1 MNIIKKSLSKIDLND
16 AFFNSLR
23 NDYADFNKWFLKKEK
38 SGYFAYIT
46 EDEKGNITSFLLL
59 KEEKYQEILDIIE
72 KFDLKKM
79 RSENKI
85 LKISTFKVINT
96 GKWIGTE
103 YLKIVYKRATK
114 IKASI
119 IYITVYPKYK
129 EFIKFLENNGFTL
142 YKKIKD
148 NSLKKGKNEYNEEL
162 VLIRCYE

>member
-23 NDYADFNKWFLKKEK
+23 NDYVDFNKWFLKKRK
-38 SGYFAYIT
+38 SSYFAYIT

-96 GKWIGTE
+96 GKGIGTE
-103 YLKIVYKRATK
+103 YLRTVYKRANK

-129 EFIKFLENNGFTL
+129 EFIKFLENNGFTP

-148 NSLKKGKNEYNEEL
+148 NSLKKGKNKYSEEL